1 MTKCTVLFLFFD
13 TVLSS
18 QGTTIPLLFI
28 VVVQYLHKKSVE
40 NEEQTVIEQYTKAV
54 YPGIIERPPNGRR
67 QQKMS
72 ILLEVAFVLL
82 LSRKR
87 T

>member
-54 YPGIIERPPNGRR
+54 YPGIIERPNVRR